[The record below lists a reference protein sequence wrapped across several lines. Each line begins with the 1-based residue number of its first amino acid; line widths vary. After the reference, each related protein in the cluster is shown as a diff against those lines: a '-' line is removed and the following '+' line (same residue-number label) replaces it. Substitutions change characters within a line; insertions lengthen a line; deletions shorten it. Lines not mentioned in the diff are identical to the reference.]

1 MGRRS
6 SIEQLPEEIQEAAH
20 KAIRDGATVDDL
32 VRVINEHGASV
43 SRSAAGRYKKRAE
56 AQMQQFREAQ
66 EIAKVWVGKLE
77 EDPNSDV
84 GRLLSEMLR
93 TVAFQTIGQMGEAAD
108 DEGGGGQAGT
118 PESIMLLSKAMKDLA
133 SADKLSADRELKIRQ
148 ETAKAAAGAAEEVAQ
163 AQGLSPDAT
172 KQIKNKILGVAG

>member
-6 SIEQLPEEIQEAAH
+6 SIEQLPEQVQEAAH
-20 KAIRDGATVDDL
+20 KAIRDGATVDGL
-32 VRVINEHGASV
+32 VEVIERHGASV

-56 AQMQQFREAQ
+56 EQMRQFREAQ

-93 TVAFQTIGQMGEAAD
+93 TVAFQTIGQMGAD
-108 DEGGGGQAGT
+108 EEGGGLENA
-118 PESIMLLSKAMKDLA
+118 PESIMLLSRAMKDLA

-163 AQGLSPDAT
+163 QQGLSPDAT
-172 KQIKNKILGVAG
+172 RRIKSKILGVAG